1 MTHVPT
7 DSPRETPA
15 RDPLSIDVSAAVQGD
30 RAALDRVVRA
40 VQPMIG
46 RLALRFFACPEHAR
60 DATQE
65 ALVRIVTQL
74 GHFSGRSAFTTWAY
88 RVATNEFLSA
98 LRSPAERGA
107 LSLEAFD
114 EELAQVPEAATGS
127 TTPLDHDLIVSEV
140 RVGCTLAMLLC
151 LDGDTRLAYILG
163 EIAELDHEVAAEILD
178 CSAAAYRKRLERG
191 RAAILGLMRRRCGVF
206 DPNNFCRCAR
216 RVPIAIAKRRLDPK
230 KLLFATSVEQVRQ
243 FPEVLEQIRRLDE
256 LRRTAAI
263 YQSHPDPSSPADF
276 AARLQEIL
284 GAGGDSS
291 LQG

>member
-7 DSPRETPA
+7 DAPRETSAP
-15 RDPLSIDVSAAVQGD
+15 DPLSLDVSAAVQGD
-30 RAALDRVVRA
+30 RAALERVVRA
-40 VQPMIG
+40 IQPMIG

-65 ALVRIVTQL
+65 ALVRIITQL
-74 GHFSGRSAFTTWAY
+74 DRFSGRSAFTTWAY
-88 RVATNEFLSA
+88 RVATNDFLSA

-114 EELAQVPEAATGS
+114 EELTQVPEVATGS
-127 TTPLDHDLIVSEV
+127 TTPLDHDLIISEV

-151 LDGDTRLAYILG
+151 LDRDTRLAYILG
-163 EIAELDHEVAAEILD
+163 EIAELDHDAAAEILD

-206 DPNNFCRCAR
+206 DPNNACRCAR

-230 KLLFATSVEQVRQ
+230 RLLFATSAEQVRQ

-256 LRRTAAI
+256 LRRAAAI
-263 YQSHPDPSSPADF
+263 YQSHPDPSSPAAFVD
-276 AARLQEIL
+276 RLQDIL
-284 GAGGDSS
+284 GMGGDSS
-291 LQG
+291 L